1 MSRFLGVL
9 LVSAAL
15 VGVVPQT
22 ASAHERGHQGQ
33 YSDWEDRDT
42 DAYERFYEELEHLD
56 EGIEHGLRDG
66 SIDRRD
72 ARQFD
77 RAIGSVQQQLA
88 SYYHR
93 QGYLTRWQVQDIQR
107 RIEELHAIIH
117 EVHDDGHDAQDY
129 WYGQYQRR

>member
-1 MSRFLGVL
+1 MTRFLGVL

-15 VGVVPQT
+15 VGVIPQT
-22 ASAHERGHQGQ
+22 ASAHERGHQGGC
-33 YSDWEDRDT
+33 WEDRDT

-66 SIDRRD
+66 SIDLRD

-88 SYYHR
+88 SYYRR
-93 QGYLTRWQVQDIQR
+93 QGYLTRWQVQDVQR
-107 RIEELHAIIH
+107 RIEQLHAIIH